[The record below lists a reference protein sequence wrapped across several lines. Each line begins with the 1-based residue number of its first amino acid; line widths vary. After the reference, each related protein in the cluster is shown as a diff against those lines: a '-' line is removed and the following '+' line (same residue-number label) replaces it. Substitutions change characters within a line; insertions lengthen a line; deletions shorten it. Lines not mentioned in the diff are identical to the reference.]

1 MRKIVAATVMAAA
14 VAVGAVGIAAE
25 ASAQDGLSSGVVK
38 LPTTSFTSPSD
49 TTTPVHQG
57 LRPGQRATI
66 VCWTEGQDLAGS
78 NVWFRIGLSGELGYV
93 HRGAIVPDGYVSH
106 C

>member
-1 MRKIVAATVMAAA
+1 MRKITAATVLAAA
-14 VAVGAVGIAAE
+14 VAVGVVGVAAD
-25 ASAQDGLSSGVVK
+25 ANAQSGLSSGVIK

-49 TTTPVHQG
+49 QTTPVHYG

-66 VCWTEGQDLAGS
+66 VCYTEGQDIDGS
-78 NVWFRIGLSGELGYV
+78 NLWFRVGLSGELGFV
-93 HRGAIVPDGYVSH
+93 HRGTIVPDGYVSH